1 MATNIGVFGNTAV
14 FTDGRDLTT
23 HAICPNNTYI
33 SEIDIDTNNITTG
46 RFTAKCSDGTKLK
59 DMGAGGSNVLNGY
72 SFKTYRQPLG
82 WNGIYGYSRAKDL
95 SLFDSGS
102 PTGTRV
108 DLTCPEN
115 QKLSGYEGWAN
126 EWVDGVRFFCSP
138 ITVAPKPPTIE
149 EPKKDNTMLNMFMF
163 LIFIVSVAFLVIWV
177 KNKITHSNNIKLD
190 GHLTS

>member
-1 MATNIGVFGNTAV
+1 MTTNIGIFGNTAV

-23 HAICPNNTYI
+23 HAVCPTNTYL
-33 SEIDIDTNNITTG
+33 SEINVDTNNLTTG
-46 RFTAKCSDGTKLK
+46 RFTAKCSDGTRLK
-59 DMGAGGSNVLNGY
+59 DMGAGGSNALNGY
-72 SFKTYRQPLG
+72 SFKSYQQPLG

-138 ITVAPKPPTIE
+138 ITVAPKPTIE
-149 EPKKDNTMLNMFMF
+149 EPKKDNNINMFLF
-163 LIFIVSVAFLVIWV
+163 LLFIVLVVFLVIWV
-177 KNKITHSNNIKLD
+177 RSKIIQQSDRSINFKQTK
-190 GHLTS
+190 